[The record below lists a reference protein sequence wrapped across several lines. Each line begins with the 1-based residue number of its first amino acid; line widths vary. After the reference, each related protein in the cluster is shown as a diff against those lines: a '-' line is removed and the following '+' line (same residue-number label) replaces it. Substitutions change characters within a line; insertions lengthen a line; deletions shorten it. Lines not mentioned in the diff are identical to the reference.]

1 MFDVRTV
8 VKLVNAGFS
17 AEDIEDILAPKDT
30 NGSAPTP
37 AAATP
42 TPAPAAATPTPSPA
56 AATPTPT
63 PAAAEPTPADA
74 TPTPAA
80 VNIDDLKET
89 VNEGFKSI
97 IEALQVSAVGG
108 SSQYM
113 PTAKTSED
121 ILAEIISPFDK

>member
-8 VKLVNAGFS
+8 IKLVNAGFS

-42 TPAPAAATPTPSPA
+42 TPAPA

>member
-8 VKLVNAGFS
+8 IKLVNAGFS
-17 AEDIEDILAPKDT
+17 AEEIEDILAPKDT
-30 NGSAPTP
+30 NGSAT
-37 AAATP
+37 T
-42 TPAPAAATPTPSPA
+42 PA

-63 PAAAEPTPADA
+63 PAAATPTPTPEAATLAPTPAA
-74 TPTPAA
+74 AEPTPAA
-80 VNIDDLKET
+80 VNIDDLKNT

-108 SSQYM
+108 SSQNM
-113 PTAKTSED
+113 PVAKTSED